1 MINTNTSIAS
11 LLSNIYT
18 ATGSSL
24 ADSMAK
30 IATGKRVANPGDD
43 FAAWI
48 RASGLRTDVAGYEN
62 IKQDLVDAKALVDY
76 GKGVGNDIVE
86 DLTRMKE
93 LADLYGQTSDTD
105 KQAAYQAEFDTIVD
119 RIGDLKS
126 NAYYDDTQ
134 VYASGSLTAVAVNT
148 ENTSLE
154 VNVTTTA
161 IGDET
166 AVNNI
171 ANVST
176 TAIQNE
182 INNANTYLAE
192 MESFSNVLN
201 RHLNLTD
208 TIISSKNATISAL
221 VDVDE
226 VEEMANVT
234 NLQVRTAASVAM
246 MSQANVSQASLARL
260 FM

>member
-18 ATGSSL
+18 ANGAAL
-24 ADSMAK
+24 GESMTK
-30 IATGKRVANPGDD
+30 IATGKRVASPGDD

-48 RASGLRTDVAGYEN
+48 RASGLRTDVSGYEN
-62 IKQDLVDAKALVDY
+62 IKQDLVAAKALVDY
-76 GKGVGNDIVE
+76 GKGVGNGIVE

-105 KQAAYQAEFDTIVD
+105 KQAAYQSEYDTIVD
-119 RIGDLKS
+119 RITALKAD
-126 NAYYDDTQ
+126 AYYDSTQ
-134 VYASGSLTAVAVNT
+134 VYQAAGLTTVAVNT
-148 ENTSLE
+148 ENTSLTID
-154 VNVTTTA
+154 VTTTA
-161 IGDET
+161 VGDET

-171 ANVST
+171 ANVA
-176 TAIQNE
+176 TADIQNE
-182 INNANTYLAE
+182 INNANTYVAE
-192 MESFSNVLN
+192 MESFSKVLT

>member
-18 ATGSSL
+18 ANGVAL
-24 ADSMAK
+24 GDSMAK

-48 RASGLRTDVAGYEN
+48 RASGLRTDVTGYQN
-62 IKQDLVDAKALVDY
+62 IKQNLQDAKALVDY
-76 GKGVGNDIVE
+76 AKGVGNTVVE

-93 LADLYGQTSDTD
+93 LADLYGQTTDTD
-105 KQAAYQAEFDTIVD
+105 QQAAYQAEYDTIVD
-119 RIGDLKS
+119 RIGETIANS
-126 NAYYDDTQ
+126 FYDTTQ
-134 VYASGSLTAVAVNT
+134 VYQAASLTTVTINT
-148 ENTSLE
+148 EGAQD
-154 VNVTTTA
+154 VDVTA
-161 IGDET
+161 SAVGDET

-171 ANVST
+171 ASVST

-182 INNANTYLAE
+182 INNANTFVAE
-192 MESFSNVLN
+192 MESFSTVLTRN
-201 RHLNLTD
+201 LNLTD

-234 NLQVRTAASVAM
+234 NYQVRAAASVSM
-246 MSQANVSQASLARL
+246 MAQANVSQASIARL